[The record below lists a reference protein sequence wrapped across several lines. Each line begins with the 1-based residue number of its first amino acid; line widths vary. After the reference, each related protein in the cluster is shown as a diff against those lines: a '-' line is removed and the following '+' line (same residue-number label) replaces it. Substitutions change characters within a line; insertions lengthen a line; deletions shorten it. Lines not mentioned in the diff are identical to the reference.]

1 MKLGGRRD
9 FPGGLAVKT
18 PHFHSKG
25 CGIQSLIRKLR
36 FYMLGNVA
44 KKKKKKTLSGRKT
57 IH

>member
-1 MKLGGRRD
+1 MVKLGGRRD

-44 KKKKKKTLSGRKT
+44 KKKKKTLSGRKT